1 MTKKISIKVPP
12 TFSDQTRRFMKI
24 VVKELNERDEL
35 SVLMEGVLM
44 MLMNCYE
51 TFVNASETI
60 RQEGS
65 LTSLTKQ
72 DTLQAH
78 PAVAMQLKSNQQVLA
93 LMKELGLTIKSRRVL
108 DMSKEGGSQLDL
120 FNAKNYDDEDWRS
133 KAKAKL
139 PSNDAMG
146 GYL

>member
-1 MTKKISIKVPP
+1 MTKRKLSIKVPD

-24 VVKELNERDEL
+24 VVKELNEREEL

-65 LTSLTKQ
+65 LTSLTKK

-120 FNAKNYDDEDWRS
+120 FNAKNYDDED
-133 KAKAKL
+133 
-139 PSNDAMG
+139 
-146 GYL
+146 

>member
-65 LTSLTKQ
+65 LTSLTKK

-133 KAKAKL
+133 KT
-139 PSNDAMG
+139 
-146 GYL
+146 